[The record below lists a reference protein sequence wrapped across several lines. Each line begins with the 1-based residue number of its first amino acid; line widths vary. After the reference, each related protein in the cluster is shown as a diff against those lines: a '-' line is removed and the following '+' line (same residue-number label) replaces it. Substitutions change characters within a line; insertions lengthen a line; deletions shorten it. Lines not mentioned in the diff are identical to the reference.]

1 MSSYNKKPE
10 DVESEPHSNRCPAA
24 GCPMMSSI
32 FIDGGPW
39 ACRYHSKQP
48 TTAWLKITDMLNENK
63 RWFMI
68 LKAAENIMPDEYDTL
83 QKDDSWELD
92 ELIRPVKGE
101 LHPQWVHRVKETI
114 YRALKD
120 KVNKIT
126 DMSSTSVSSGSNRLT
141 IHQLTSGVLKKSK
154 VKL

>member
-1 MSSYNKKPE
+1 MSAYNQKPE
-10 DVESEPHSNRCPAA
+10 VEETEPQSNRCPAS
-24 GCPMMSSI
+24 GCPMSVSM

-39 ACRYHSKQP
+39 TCRYHSKQP
-48 TTAWLKITDMLNENK
+48 TIAWLKITDMLNENK

-68 LKAAENIMPDEYDTL
+68 LKAAESIVADEFDAI
-83 QKDDSWELD
+83 QKEDSWQLD

-120 KVNKIT
+120 KVNKIS
-126 DMSSTSVSSGSNRLT
+126 DDSATSMAGGSNKLT

-154 VKL
+154 G